1 MDSFGPSGNW
11 KECGRLAVSRTR
23 RNCRVPKP
31 AISILRLYMGIKR
44 STAGRRSPDGR
55 TPKLVTHSP
64 DDSEVMSLDE
74 AAEFLKCCTATL
86 KRRAKLLHI
95 PHKRIGSLWRFYRPA
110 LVAWMEEDRDFAA

>member
-1 MDSFGPSGNW
+1 MAF
-11 KECGRLAVSRTR
+11 KH
-23 RNCRVPKP
+23 
-31 AISILRLYMGIKR
+31 
-44 STAGRRSPDGR
+44 STPGRRTSDGR
-55 TPKLVTHSP
+55 TPKLETRNP

-110 LVAWMEEDRDFAA
+110 LVAWMEEDGNFAA